1 MHTLSKIVSN
11 IATVLM
17 CGALFGYGELG
28 DAPIKI
34 LMGAGIH
41 LVSLGIIIEW
51 RKQSMEDWKIKQRIR
66 ERRELERQERIK
78 EKQNVKP
85 QNKS

>member
-1 MHTLSKIVSN
+1 MQTLSKIVSN

-17 CGALFGYGELG
+17 CGALFGYEKLG

-41 LVSLGIIIEW
+41 PCLEYHHWNGGNNL
-51 RKQSMEDWKIKQRIR
+51 MEDWKIKQRIR
-66 ERRELERQERIK
+66 KTRT
-78 EKQNVKP
+78 
-85 QNKS
+85 